1 MKIKFD
7 DFLKKEQKVGDYV
20 IVNIKYRIDSYFK
33 KTITELNNNICK
45 IMEIAEYDHKNAYDN
60 QIRIVYK
67 NYSYWIDKIDI
78 IANSEN
84 KEDLEPIIAAKKY
97 NII

>member
-7 DFLKKEQKVGDYV
+7 DFLKKEPKVGDYV